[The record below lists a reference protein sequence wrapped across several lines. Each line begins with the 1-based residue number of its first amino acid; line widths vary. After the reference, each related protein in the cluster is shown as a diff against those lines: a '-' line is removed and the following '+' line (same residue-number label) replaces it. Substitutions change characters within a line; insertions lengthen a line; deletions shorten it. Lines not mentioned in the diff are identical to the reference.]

1 MDITTFKTNYEVINE
16 IKNQYDKS
24 LSSSNHNLN
33 SVSLFY
39 L

>member
-1 MDITTFKTNYEVINE
+1 MDVNTLKSNYEVINE

-33 SVSLFY
+33 SVSFSL
-39 L
+39 